1 MDPLL
6 REQDL
11 LLFSRGLELD
21 GELRR
26 QNWPMAVLVARGF
39 GVEEWNLGPKD
50 QRRPSPYAPGVDQ
63 FRIWRTPIVRL
74 EAVRANETL
83 SRNPSGLN
91 SSHVSDLNSGL
102 VRIV

>member
-21 GELRR
+21 GELRVK
-26 QNWPMAVLVARGF
+26 NWAMAVLVARGF

-50 QRRPSPYAPGVDQ
+50 QRRPSPYAPASTVSLFAYSD
-63 FRIWRTPIVRL
+63 
-74 EAVRANETL
+74 RA
-83 SRNPSGLN
+83 PG
-91 SSHVSDLNSGL
+91 GGPGQ
-102 VRIV
+102 